1 MNAKNA
7 AIILTKGFEKVSS
20 CAVEPSQL
28 PPSSNRCSTSDQDTD
43 DSDSEEIFRVK
54 RRSSVKVEK
63 RTVDTTANFKAPEQQ
78 V

>member
-1 MNAKNA
+1 MNAKSA
-7 AIILTKGFEKVSS
+7 VISLTKGSEKVSS
-20 CAVEPSQL
+20 CAVEPSELQ
-28 PPSSNRCSTSDQDTD
+28 SSNRCSTSDQDSD

-63 RTVDTTANFKAPEQQ
+63 RTVDAMTNFKASEPQ

>member
-28 PPSSNRCSTSDQDTD
+28 PPSHRCSTSDQDTD
-43 DSDSEEIFRVK
+43 YSDSEEIFRVK
-54 RRSSVKVEK
+54 RRSSMKVEK
-63 RTVDTTANFKAPEQQ
+63 RTVDTMANFKVPEQQ